1 MKGNNHSSKLADE
14 MLAHAAEMSRQ
25 VNDNREEILT
35 AFVARYGFNPDECE
49 QVYHGN
55 SWKVVRITHEQVKEV
70 QRAVI
75 LGRLKRNGF
84 TFWQRVCLA
93 MAGL

>member
-1 MKGNNHSSKLADE
+1 MKRNHSSKLADE

-25 VNDNREEILT
+25 VNDNREEILE
-35 AFVARYGFNPDECE
+35 AFIAKYGFAPDECE
-49 QVYHGN
+49 QLYFGN
-55 SWKVVRITHEQVKEV
+55 AWRVVRITPENVKQV
-70 QRAVI
+70 QRELI
-75 LGRLKRNGF
+75 LAKLKRNGF